1 MMARNFKIIYLPEN
15 SSRIKEFNFSRVKLF
30 LLSLVI
36 SSILVLMTI
45 YSVNFLTN
53 GLYNFKLKKLEKDKM
68 VLKSQLQYVQN
79 MVGNLK
85 EEVGVLIK
93 RDDEMRIFADLPQYD
108 EDVREVGVGG
118 SVVRGPSLSSFYS
131 DEEGI
136 SSLMLEGLSKLER
149 QMEFERE
156 SYQEIYEKIKLNM
169 EMVNYW
175 PSIRPV
181 KGGRISERF
190 GRRVHPISGEGE
202 MHRAIDFS
210 VPLGTPIMA
219 TADGT
224 VEVAGRNMGYG
235 NYVRIDHSSKIF
247 GYKTAYGHLNKILV
261 KRGQKVKKG
270 DIIGEVGRTGMAT
283 ASHLHYEVWYN
294 GEAVNPISYYY
305 DPSILY

>member
-1 MMARNFKIIYLPEN
+1 MMARNFKIVYLPEN

-30 LLSLVI
+30 LLSLII
-36 SSILVLMTI
+36 SSLLVLMTI

-53 GLYNFKLKKLEKDKM
+53 GLYNFKLRRLQKDKM
-68 VLKSQLQYVQN
+68 VLKSQLEYVQS

-85 EEVGVLIK
+85 EEVRVLIE
-93 RDDEMRIFADLPQYD
+93 RDDEIRIFADLPQYD

-118 SVVRGPSLSSFYS
+118 GVVSKPSLSSFYS
-131 DEEGI
+131 DEEEI
-136 SSLMLEGLSKLER
+136 SSSMLDGLSKLER
-149 QMEFERE
+149 QIEFESE
-156 SYQEIYEKIKLNM
+156 SYQEIHEKIKLNK
-169 EMVNYW
+169 EMVSYW

-190 GRRVHPISGEGE
+190 GNRTHPISGLRDNHLG
-202 MHRAIDFS
+202 IDIS

-219 TADGT
+219 TADGI
-224 VEVAGRNMGYG
+224 VEVSRRNASYG
-235 NYVRIDHSSKIF
+235 NYIRIDHLSDKF

-261 KRGQKVKKG
+261 KRGQTVKKG
-270 DIIGEVGRTGMAT
+270 DIIGEVGKTGMST

-294 GEAVNPISYYY
+294 GEFVNPISYYY

>member
-36 SSILVLMTI
+36 SSLLVLMTI
-45 YSVNFLTN
+45 FSVNVLTN
-53 GLYNFKLKKLEKDKM
+53 GLYNFKLKRLQKDKM
-68 VLKSQLQYVQN
+68 VLKSQLQYAQS

-85 EEVGVLIK
+85 EEIGVLIE

-118 SVVRGPSLSSFYS
+118 GVVSKPSLSSFYS
-131 DEEGI
+131 DEEEI
-136 SSLMLEGLSKLER
+136 SSLMLDGLGKLER
-149 QMEFERE
+149 QIEFEWE

-169 EMVNYW
+169 EMVSYW

-181 KGGRISERF
+181 EGGRVTDGF
-190 GRRVHPISGEGE
+190 GMRTHPISGLRDNHPG
-202 MHRAIDFS
+202 IDIS
-210 VPLGTPIMA
+210 VSLGTPIMA
-219 TADGT
+219 TADGI
-224 VEVAGRNMGYG
+224 VEVSRRNGNYG
-235 NYVRIDHSSKIF
+235 NYIRINHLSEKF
-247 GYKTAYGHLNKILV
+247 GYKTAYGHFNKVFV
-261 KRGQKVKKG
+261 KRGQSVKKG
-270 DIIGEVGRTGMAT
+270 DIIGEVGRTGLAT

-294 GEAVNPISYYY
+294 GKPENPISYYY

>member
-1 MMARNFKIIYLPEN
+1 MMAKNFKIIYLPEN
-15 SSRIKEFNFSRVKLF
+15 SSRMKEFNFSRVKLF

-36 SSILVLMTI
+36 SSLLVLMTI
-45 YSVNFLTN
+45 YSVNVFTN
-53 GLYNFKLKKLEKDKM
+53 GLYNFKLRRLQKDKM
-68 VLKSQLQYVQN
+68 VLKSQLEYVQS

-85 EEVGVLIK
+85 EEVGVLIE
-93 RDDEMRIFADLPQYD
+93 RDDEMRIFADLPKYD

-118 SVVRGPSLSSFYS
+118 GVVSKPSLSSFYS
-131 DEEGI
+131 EEEEI
-136 SSLMLEGLSKLER
+136 SSSMLDGLSKLER

-169 EMVNYW
+169 EMVSYW

-181 KGGRISERF
+181 EGGRISERF
-190 GRRVHPISGEGE
+190 GRRIHPISGKPE
-202 MHRAIDFS
+202 MHNAIDFS

-235 NYVRIDHSSKIF
+235 NYVRINHLSEKF
-247 GYKTAYGHLNKILV
+247 GYKTCYGHFNKIFV

-294 GEAVNPISYYY
+294 GEAENPISYYY